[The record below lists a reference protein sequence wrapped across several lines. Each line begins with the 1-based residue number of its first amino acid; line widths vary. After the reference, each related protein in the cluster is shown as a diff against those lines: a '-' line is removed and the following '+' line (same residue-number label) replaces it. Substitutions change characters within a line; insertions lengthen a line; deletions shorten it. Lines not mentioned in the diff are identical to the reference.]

1 VVTRIRFAQVDDAR
15 STTRDDVRAALAR
28 GEAPLRRCPSCGREA
43 RTRDERCP
51 HCGASYF
58 ARPRRFSGRTRALLI
73 AVCGLLAATALAVTV
88 VLVTDAKRERDA
100 REATQRRARIA
111 AERARLRRVQ
121 APHRGS
127 ARGLRP
133 AAGASRAERLAARA
147 ALLDAVREHIT
158 RDARARV
165 VAGELDGPISGTE
178 CGPLL
183 RSRDAVPD
191 DRTLSRTIGRY
202 DCVAVKADVA
212 RGGTS
217 VGRLGHPFVAALDF
231 ERFTFVWCRNTP
243 PQGEAGRALAFVRLD
258 RACLAAKG
266 RALGTGYVD
275 VPGA

>member
-1 VVTRIRFAQVDDAR
+1 VVTRVRFAHVDDAR
-15 STTRDDVRAALAR
+15 STTRDDVRGALAR
-28 GEAPLRRCPSCGREA
+28 GEAPLRSCPSCGREA

-51 HCGASYF
+51 HCRASYF
-58 ARPRRFSGRTRALLI
+58 ARPPRFSGRARALLI
-73 AVCGLLAATALAVTV
+73 AVCGLVAAGALAITV

-100 REATQRRARIA
+100 REATERRARIE

-121 APHRGS
+121 APHRGA
-127 ARGLRP
+127 ARALRP

-147 ALLDAVREHIT
+147 ALVDAVRERIT

-165 VAGELDGPISGTE
+165 VAGELDGPISQTE

-183 RSRDAVPD
+183 RSPDAVPD
-191 DRTLSRTIGRY
+191 DRMLSRRIGRY

-212 RGGTS
+212 RDGTS